1 MSFLVELALSL
12 FVEGAYEVVFIKK
25 TPVWIRILLLI
36 LLVSFFG
43 AILLGVTVLGISLLV
58 RGKYLLG
65 AFMVVV
71 GIGLTYGSVR
81 KFILDVRER
90 KLFDL

>member
-25 TPVWIRILLLI
+25 APVWIRILLLI

-81 KFILDVRER
+81 KFILDYRER
-90 KLFDL
+90 KPFEL